1 MEAMAKLL
9 QIGGLNFPTK
19 KRATEHFRAI
29 LHRHDIGV
37 PIPEPD
43 ATQLRWLLDYH
54 PEAKTK
60 IGVGIAH
67 FCARSALYG
76 TRCFEI
82 VRTNGETT
90 DFSFGICIDGKA
102 RTPLTEAL
110 QAMRAE
116 VTEEIR
122 QKKWEHF
129 RSSPLSSG
137 NAMCAISGREIT
149 LEEAYADHASPNT
162 FKSLAERFLA
172 DQGIVISRDFVTP
185 PKDNQYRPAM
195 ADRELAARWRKFYEK
210 EAVIRIVARNGEPAW
225 E

>member
-1 MEAMAKLL
+1 MAKKPLE
-9 QIGGLNFPTK
+9 IGGLFFPTK
-19 KRATEHFRAI
+19 GKATKHFRDI
-29 LHRHDIGV
+29 LRRHEIGE

-43 ATQLRWLLDYH
+43 ATQLRWLLDCH

-67 FCARSALYG
+67 FSVRSALYG
-76 TRCFEI
+76 TRCFEV

-90 DFSFGICIDGKA
+90 DFSLGICIDGKS

-116 VTEEIR
+116 VTEEIC

-129 RSSPLSSG
+129 RSSPLPSG
-137 NAMCAISGREIT
+137 NTLCAISGREIT
-149 LEEAYADHASPNT
+149 LDEAYCDHAPPNT
-162 FKSLAERFLA
+162 FKSLAERFLTKE
-172 DQGIVISRDFVTP
+172 GIVPSRDFVTT

-195 ADRELAARWRKFYEK
+195 TDRELAAKWRKFYEK
-210 EAVIRIVARNGEPAW
+210 EAIIRIVARNGGPASG
-225 E
+225 

>member
-1 MEAMAKLL
+1 MAKKPLE
-9 QIGGLNFPTK
+9 IGGLYFPTK
-19 KRATEHFRAI
+19 GKATEHFRAI
-29 LHRHDIGV
+29 LHRYDIGA

-43 ATQLRWLLDYH
+43 ATQLRWLLDCH
-54 PEAKTK
+54 PEAETK

-67 FCARSALYG
+67 FSVRSALYD
-76 TRCFEI
+76 TRCFEV

-90 DFSFGICIDGKA
+90 DFSLGICIDGKS

-129 RSSPLSSG
+129 RSSPLPSG
-137 NAMCAISGREIT
+137 NARCAISGKEIT
-149 LEEAYADHASPNT
+149 LDEAYGDHAPPNT
-162 FKSLAERFLA
+162 FKSLAERFLTEH
-172 DQGIVISRDFVTP
+172 GIVPSRDFVTP

-195 ADRELAARWRKFYEK
+195 ADRELAAKWRKFYEK
-210 EAVIRIVARNGEPAW
+210 EAVIRVVARNGGPAS